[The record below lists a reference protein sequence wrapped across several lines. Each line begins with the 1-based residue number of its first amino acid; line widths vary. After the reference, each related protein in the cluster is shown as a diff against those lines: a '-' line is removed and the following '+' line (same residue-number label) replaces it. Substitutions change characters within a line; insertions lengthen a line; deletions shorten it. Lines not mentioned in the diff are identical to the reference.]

1 MSKSMP
7 TSRLSRHQQ
16 QWEEVDIGC
25 VGVVSFSDSNC
36 PGPRHEEVSLQRRPS
51 LPDLLHCHRNLLI
64 LHWERH
70 LQVKDFRRDCS
81 NSGDSFHLYP
91 AVMQSNQSL
100 VSVNTWQEWSQC
112 IQDHARNP
120 VSWEAGAFLGT
131 KVLPSALSAFLQ
143 QTISVSTNWAEKIS
157 YWFSIWYLRQW
168 PTLIHNSILISRT
181 FPLWKLN
188 SNFIKVTVLQIPNT
202 C

>member
-1 MSKSMP
+1 MP
-7 TSRLSRHQQ
+7 TSRLSRHRQ

-25 VGVVSFSDSNC
+25 VGAVSFSDS
-36 PGPRHEEVSLQRRPS
+36 SSRPKARGGVPS
-51 LPDLLHCHRNLLI
+51 SREDRLSDLHCHRNLLI
-64 LHWERH
+64 LHWEKH

-81 NSGDSFHLYP
+81 NSGDSFHLYS
-91 AVMQSNQSL
+91 AAMQSNQSL
-100 VSVNTWQEWSQC
+100 VSVHMARVVLC
-112 IQDHARNP
+112 IQDRAKNP
-120 VSWEAGAFLGT
+120 TSWEVGTFLGT

-157 YWFSIWYLRQW
+157 CWFSIWYLRQW

-188 SNFIKVTVLQIPNT
+188 SNFIKVTILEIHNT
-202 C
+202 WEFYM